1 MALPFKLMLLVARLL
16 QSKLLKAPCVSLT
29 VVWWPSGI
37 RNADLLF
44 DDYVVLS
51 FVDLGWEPCGR
62 ILMTCFQG
70 T

>member
-37 RNADLLF
+37 RNADLLL
-44 DDYVVLS
+44 DDYVVLN
-51 FVDLGWEPCGR
+51 FVDL
-62 ILMTCFQG
+62 
-70 T
+70 